1 MPEWWKM
8 KQPSYSKKD
17 ILEMIMNAGLWE
29 DFIKWMQGKKII
41 SASEPLNPEDLSLET
56 LREYADERNLLDDG
70 EISAS
75 LGAGDDVEAKI
86 EPLEVR
92 PRTPPRKT

>member
-1 MPEWWKM
+1 MS
-8 KQPSYSKKD
+8 QPPYSKKD
-17 ILEMIMNAGLWE
+17 ILEIIMNAGLWE
-29 DFIKWMQGKKII
+29 DFIKWMQARKII
-41 SASEPLNPEDLSLET
+41 TASEPLNPEDLSVET
-56 LREYADERNLLDDG
+56 LIEYANERNLLDDG

-75 LGAGDDVEAKI
+75 LKTEEDIETKM